1 MKRKLL
7 VVLLGVSLIAVG
19 FGLIGCESSK
29 APEEGAVTEEAA
41 PPAPTEQ
48 AAPEVEVPA
57 PAVEAPAAE
66 GVPEAEA
73 LAPEAEAPAPEV
85 EAPTPEAAP

>member
-29 APEEGAVTEEAA
+29 APEEGTATEEAA
-41 PPAPTEQ
+41 PPALTEQ
-48 AAPEVEVPA
+48 AAPE
-57 PAVEAPAAE
+57 
-66 GVPEAEA
+66 
-73 LAPEAEAPAPEV
+73 EAEAPAPEEA
-85 EAPTPEAAP
+85 EAPAPEEAEAPAP